1 MPLDEVAI
9 GDLLVVGPGEVVPV
23 DGRIEATLAILDE
36 SALTGEP
43 LQVERAVGEPVRS
56 GVLNAA
62 NAFEIRATATAEAS
76 TYAGIVRLA
85 QQAGAESAPII
96 RLADRYA
103 AWFLPLALVVAG
115 AAWLASG
122 SAVRAVAV
130 LVVAT
135 PCPLLLAAPVA
146 IVSGLSRASRRG
158 VVFAAAARWR
168 TWATRRRW

>member
-1 MPLDEVAI
+1 MIPLAEVAVD
-9 GDLLVVGPGEVVPV
+9 DLLVVGPGEVVPV
-23 DGRIEATLAILDE
+23 DGRIVDVVAVLDE
-36 SALTGEP
+36 SVLTGEP
-43 LQVERAVGEPVRS
+43 LQVERGVGEPVRS
-56 GVLNAA
+56 GVVNAGS
-62 NAFEIRATATAEAS
+62 AFELRATATAEDS

-85 QQAGAESAPII
+85 QQAGAENAPIV

-103 AWFLPLALVVAG
+103 AWFLPLALLLAG

-146 IVSGLSRASRRG
+146 IVSGLSRASRPG
-158 VVFAAAARWR
+158 
-168 TWATRRRW
+168 